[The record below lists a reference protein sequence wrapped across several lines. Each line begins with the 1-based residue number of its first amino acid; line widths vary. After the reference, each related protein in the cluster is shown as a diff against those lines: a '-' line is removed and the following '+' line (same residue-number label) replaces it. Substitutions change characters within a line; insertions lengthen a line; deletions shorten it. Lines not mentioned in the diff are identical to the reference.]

1 MRIVIE
7 DKALDY
13 IRSRGGAVTVEK
25 PKAAVG

>member
-7 DKALDY
+7 GNALDY

-25 PKAAVG
+25 PRAAAG